1 MNVKVQVRHD
11 QQPQGIFEYT
21 NTFLKYVK
29 CVTTLK
35 FANSYMEWQKKK
47 NHVNCAINMEIESY
61 ISEEK
66 NLAES

>member
-1 MNVKVQVRHD
+1 
-11 QQPQGIFEYT
+11 
-21 NTFLKYVK
+21 
-29 CVTTLK
+29 
-35 FANSYMEWQKKK
+35 MEWKK